1 MNLSDVFS
9 FRHGVTDCPYCG
21 GAGIVLDENV
31 RGSRSGLLSLC
42 HCIAGDCD
50 SCPARGEAPYLIYDE
65 EQDMQIPCLCQG
77 ARFELMRLEK
87 LVAAAAI
94 PPRYRFKFLQS
105 IEIGDK
111 DNDPELSFLI
121 AHDWASELVH
131 LWKNP
136 NFVPRGFYL
145 WGGTGSGKT
154 LLACVILNELI
165 FRYGVNC
172 KYAKINKDFLDAI
185 RNTYQKESETHGKE
199 VLITKEFMDVDVLVI
214 DDFGVQKDSDFNNQK
229 LYDLIDTRYEN
240 EKITLL
246 TSNHPLEEW
255 KARGEGRLYSRLREM
270 TKEIQLKCPDYR
282 LKGVVHS

>member
-1 MNLSDVFS
+1 MNLSGVFS
-9 FRHGVTDCPYCG
+9 FRHGVLDCPYCG

-42 HCIAGDCD
+42 HCIAGDCGT
-50 SCPARGEAPYLIYDE
+50 CPAGGEPPYLVYDS

-77 ARFELMRLEK
+77 ARFELGRLEK
-87 LVAAAAI
+87 LVAGAGI

-131 LWKNP
+131 CWNDP
-136 NFVPRGFYL
+136 NFIPKGFYL

-165 FRYGVNC
+165 FRHGIKC
-172 KYAKINKDFLDAI
+172 RYAKINKDFLDAI
-185 RNTYQKESETHGKE
+185 INTYKKDSDTHGQE
-199 VLITKEFMDVDVLVI
+199 NAITKEFFDVDVLVI
-214 DDFGVQKDSDFNNQK
+214 DDFGVQKDSDFNNRK
-229 LYDLIDTRYEN
+229 LYDLIDNRYEN
-240 EKITLL
+240 EKLTLL

-255 KARGEGRLYSRLREM
+255 KKRGEGRLYSRLCEM

-282 LKGVVHS
+282 LKSAVGS